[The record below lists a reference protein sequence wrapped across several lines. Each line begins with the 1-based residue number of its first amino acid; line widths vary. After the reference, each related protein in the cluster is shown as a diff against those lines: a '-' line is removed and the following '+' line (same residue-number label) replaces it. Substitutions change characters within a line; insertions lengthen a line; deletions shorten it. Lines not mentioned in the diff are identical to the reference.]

1 MQTATNLTCARRQ
14 RSESGEEM
22 TAHQV
27 VKQGILRLKRESVTP
42 GLHTQIALLVNVSDS
57 CPVTLPGV
65 GSNLALHRL
74 GIVAMQ

>member
-1 MQTATNLTCARRQ
+1 MQTATNLTYTRRK

-42 GLHTQIALLVNVSDS
+42 GLHAQIALLVNASDS
-57 CPVTLPGV
+57 CPVTFPGV
-65 GSNLALHRL
+65 GSNLALGRL